1 MSEHVTGDEVDDGF
15 EVSFGSVALGLA
27 LGGLDIAV
35 DRLRDAIG
43 KAGGDRS
50 EDAFRLGRDR
60 LGQFLHRREVADLN
74 PGVPRKRRADL
85 TLPIPREPKALR
97 PCARRSSDSSLAAH
111 ARATACDAGR
121 NPDAATF
128 HPSCRE
134 PRNPRARIRRR
145 RTGSRAEN
153 PHTNRADHPRPQI
166 RYASPSTATA
176 TQGPT
181 GKDRCLA
188 SPHNKLDPNRSLP
201 KPTQKTALPT
211 PFSEEPNIIGGKPI
225 LEITFPRTLS
235 DNITGCCRLALPS
248 GIITE
253 HRGTLAG

>member
-1 MSEHVTGDEVDDGF
+1 MKNWLVAISSGRISEHVAGDEVDDGF

-27 LGGLDIAV
+27 LRGLDIAV

-121 NPDAATF
+121 N
-128 HPSCRE
+128 
-134 PRNPRARIRRR
+134 
-145 RTGSRAEN
+145 
-153 PHTNRADHPRPQI
+153 
-166 RYASPSTATA
+166 
-176 TQGPT
+176 
-181 GKDRCLA
+181 
-188 SPHNKLDPNRSLP
+188 
-201 KPTQKTALPT
+201 
-211 PFSEEPNIIGGKPI
+211 
-225 LEITFPRTLS
+225 
-235 DNITGCCRLALPS
+235 
-248 GIITE
+248 
-253 HRGTLAG
+253 

>member
-1 MSEHVTGDEVDDGF
+1 MRHRR
-15 EVSFGSVALGLA
+15 VSGSPSNLAAL
-27 LGGLDIAV
+27 
-35 DRLRDAIG
+35 AIG
-43 KAGGDRS
+43 IALANVSTKASNNSVKPDPARAQG
-50 EDAFRLGRDR
+50 
-60 LGQFLHRREVADLN
+60 VATL
-74 PGVPRKRRADL
+74 RA
-85 TLPIPREPKALR
+85 P
-97 PCARRSSDSSLAAH
+97 SSDSSLAAH

-134 PRNPRARIRRR
+134 PRNPRARTRRR

-211 PFSEEPNIIGGKPI
+211 PFSEEPRSCPSW
-225 LEITFPRTLS
+225 RTLYGRTARDS
-235 DNITGCCRLALPS
+235 HFCVRAEPNYIFSGLAS
-248 GIITE
+248 C
-253 HRGTLAG
+253 

>member
-1 MSEHVTGDEVDDGF
+1 
-15 EVSFGSVALGLA
+15 
-27 LGGLDIAV
+27 
-35 DRLRDAIG
+35 
-43 KAGGDRS
+43 
-50 EDAFRLGRDR
+50 
-60 LGQFLHRREVADLN
+60 
-74 PGVPRKRRADL
+74 
-85 TLPIPREPKALR
+85 
-97 PCARRSSDSSLAAH
+97 
-111 ARATACDAGR
+111 
-121 NPDAATF
+121 DAATF

-211 PFSEEPNIIGGKPI
+211 PFSEEPGTFLLCLDRQISIGN
-225 LEITFPRTLS
+225 FRR
-235 DNITGCCRLALPS
+235 RLRPS
-248 GIITE
+248 AAAI
-253 HRGTLAG
+253 